1 MKNRLF
7 HSTEVSPDKDI
18 LLSASTKKSGQRFA
32 VTALALLLV
41 VGCSRLVDL
50 DDEERYTAASSSCVT
65 CHTSE
70 TVLLALLGDEIPGD
84 EGGGGG

>member
-1 MKNRLF
+1 MKNKF
-7 HSTEVSPDKDI
+7 SHSTEVFPDKD
-18 LLSASTKKSGQRFA
+18 LLLQASARNSGRRLV
-32 VTALALLLV
+32 VTALALLLA

-70 TVLLALLGDEIPGD
+70 TVLLALLPDTAD
-84 EGGGGG
+84 GGGGSGGG